1 MGLLDGILKGVENS
15 ILGPDPAAAAS
26 AYKRLQDEL
35 SSGYNQKKQAF
46 EANPEN
52 KGKQYQMPDAVT
64 RWSDQINAMIISGD
78 PILQQ
83 NALQQ
88 LGQYQQRAT
97 SVQSGTDA
105 PTSVREY
112 QYAQLQGYQGSFQD
126 WLRAKAEAGRS
137 SINVN
142 IAKQDQPMSVSDA
155 KQVVLP
161 NGELAFGMTPN
172 QAREAGGKIVL
183 SDTQRQAGTAGD
195 VLAANQQ
202 LLEQNL
208 NPSRNKVEA
217 VTNELRTMPNVVGT
231 VINAGMN
238 LSGVPMSDK
247 AAKFELAKGNIS
259 QQQLK
264 LMSGASATESE
275 MQQYRDKLPKFTDS
289 PAVQRLK
296 FQQATQ
302 FADSVIQRNSQAGI
316 KPSSPKPASTEW
328 TKEDLARGY
337 RVVK

>member
-15 ILGPDPAAAAS
+15 ILGPNPSDTAS

-52 KGKQYQMPDAVT
+52 KGKQYQMPDALT
-64 RWSDQINAMIISGD
+64 RWGDQINAMIASSD
-78 PILQQ
+78 PVLQE

-88 LGQYQQRAT
+88 LGSYQQRMS
-97 SVQSGTDA
+97 SVQNGTEA

-112 QYAQLQGYQGSFQD
+112 HYAQTQGYQGSFQD

-172 QAREAGGKIVL
+172 QARAAGGKIVL
-183 SDTQRQAGTAGD
+183 NDTQRQAGTAGD

-208 NPSRNKVEA
+208 NPSKNKVEA
-217 VTNELRTMPNVVGT
+217 VTNELRTMPNVFGT

-238 LSGVPMSDK
+238 LSGIPMSDK

-316 KPSSPKPASTEW
+316 KPSSHKPASAEW
-328 TKEDLARGY
+328 SKEDLARGY

>member
-15 ILGPDPAAAAS
+15 ILGPNPSDTAS
-26 AYKRLQDEL
+26 AYKKLQDEL

-52 KGKQYQMPDAVT
+52 KGKQYQMPDAIT
-64 RWSDQINAMIISGD
+64 RWGDQINAMITSGD
-78 PILQQ
+78 PVLQQ

-88 LGQYQQRAT
+88 LGDYQQRIT
-97 SVQSGTDA
+97 SVQRGTEA

-112 QYAQLQGYQGSFQD
+112 QFAQLQGYQGSFQD
-126 WLRAKAEAGRS
+126 WLRLKAEAGRS
-137 SINVN
+137 NINVN

-172 QAREAGGKIVL
+172 EARAAGGKLVL
-183 SDTQRQAGTAGD
+183 NDTQRQAGTAGD
-195 VLAANQQ
+195 ILENNKQ
-202 LLEQNL
+202 LLEQVL
-208 NPSRNKVEA
+208 NPSKNKVEA

-231 VINAGMN
+231 VINAGLN
-238 LSGVPMSDK
+238 LSGAPMSDA
-247 AAKFELAKGNIS
+247 AAKFELAKNNIA

-264 LMSGASATESE
+264 LMTGQGATDSE
-275 MQQYRDKLPKFTDS
+275 KQDYKDKLPKFTDS

-302 FADSVIQRNSQAGI
+302 FADSVIQRNIQAGI

-328 TKEDLARGY
+328 SKEDLARGY